1 MLHCIALSS
10 LQDELFFLTEEQQH
24 IAYFAY
30 TLMLCTAIQVDDNKP
45 NQTKPASLLLPLP
58 FSRPS
63 SILRWCWSLHHLKSQ
78 IPRLALAIYMLI
90 YPQNAAPIL
99 DAYGDRVVCR
109 SPHTKYKMQ
118 SLQTSSCKLLEA
130 PATHKHTPPSPLSV
144 GCMLCVYAWIVCM
157 CSTLHVAC
165 FRAFVQMDAYM

>member
-58 FSRPS
+58 FS
-63 SILRWCWSLHHLKSQ
+63 LF
-78 IPRLALAIYMLI
+78 
-90 YPQNAAPIL
+90 
-99 DAYGDRVVCR
+99 
-109 SPHTKYKMQ
+109 
-118 SLQTSSCKLLEA
+118 
-130 PATHKHTPPSPLSV
+130 PSPGQAASYDDAEAFIILS
-144 GCMLCVYAWIVCM
+144 
-157 CSTLHVAC
+157 HK
-165 FRAFVQMDAYM
+165 FRVWPLQFIC